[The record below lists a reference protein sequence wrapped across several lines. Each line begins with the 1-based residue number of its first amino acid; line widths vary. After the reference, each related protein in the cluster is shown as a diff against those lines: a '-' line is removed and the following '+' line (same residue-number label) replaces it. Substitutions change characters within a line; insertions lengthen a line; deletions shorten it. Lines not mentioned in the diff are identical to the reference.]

1 MKKMDGKSLDILECN
16 IKKMRELF
24 PEVFTEN
31 KIDFEKLQEVLGD
44 YVEDREER
52 YNFTWSGKSR
62 ALRLSQT
69 PSTGTLRPVREDS
82 KDWCTTQNLYI
93 EGDNLEVLKLLQKT
107 YHNRIKMI
115 YIDPPYNTGKDFV
128 YKDDYRDNMRNYL
141 EITGQVNGEGKKIG
155 TNSEISGRYHTDWLN
170 MMYPRLRLAKN
181 LLSDDGVIF
190 ISIDDNEAYNLRKIC
205 DEIFGEDNFIAL
217 LPTIMNLKGNNDQFG
232 FSGTHEYTVVYAKNY
247 DRCVLNEFPLDDEE
261 LDEWLEDEYGM
272 YKRGA
277 NLKSTGVNAPREK
290 RPNLY
295 FPIYVLDGA
304 LQNANAGDGNNTLK
318 WSLEKFDEKCIAV
331 FPVTNNEEMSWRW
344 SKERFKQNSHDVIV
358 VTNERGEISFY
369 KKQRPSIGGIPSK
382 KPKSI
387 FYKPEYSSGNGTAEI
402 KELFGERIFPNPKPL
417 ALLKDII
424 QIGTVHNTII
434 LDLFSGSSTTAHA
447 VMQLNAEDGGNRK
460 FIMVQLP
467 EPTDEKS
474 EAYNAGYQNISEIGK
489 ERIRRAGDKILE
501 DNKDKEGIENL
512 DIGFKV
518 FKLDSSNIK
527 EWNPDYDDLEA
538 TLDEMVDNFVPD
550 RTEEDILYEIML
562 KYGIDL
568 TYPIDDF
575 SVSGKKVYTIGLGML
590 FVCLDDDITLDVVD
604 GILDKIE
611 QLSPEDDP
619 RVVFK
624 DNGFKNDTVKTN
636 ALLTLKRNNL
646 KYVVSI

>member
-1 MKKMDGKSLDILECN
+1 MDGKSLDILECN